1 MVLARVQS
9 VKIGFWDYPVA
20 MSYLKHSMGLIFTKL
35 TEQNKNLDTF
45 YREPVPL
52 CAILIHT
59 AYIVATGKI
68 TKLDTFYPE
77 PVQNCPI
84 GTQVQYHISENSLT
98 AFWQSAN
105 SVNSENTKQ
114 EVI

>member
-1 MVLARVQS
+1 MISARVQS
-9 VKIGFWDYPVA
+9 VKNWVPDYPVA
-20 MSYLKHSMGLIFTKL
+20 LFFLERGMGLICTKL
-35 TEQNKNLDTF
+35 AEQNRNLDTF

-105 SVNSENTKQ
+105 SVNNQQS
-114 EVI
+114 II